1 MSETGINKL
10 ILLAAS
16 VAKSVLFR
24 NNVGTGWIGKSIRL
38 AAGQVYRA
46 KGGEMVITNPRPL
59 HAGLVTGSSDNIGWV
74 KIIVT
79 PEMVGMKLAV
89 FLAVESK
96 VPHVG
101 KLSKEQK
108 HWITVVNTEGGV
120 AFIATSPEDF
130 TEQINNYKK
139 SIGN

>member
-10 ILLAAS
+10 ILLASRA
-16 VAKSVLFR
+16 AKSVLFR

-38 AAGQVYRA
+38 VAGQVYRA

-59 HAGLVTGSSDNIGWV
+59 HAGLITGSSDNIGWL

-79 PEMVGMKLAV
+79 HQMVRMKLEV

-108 HWITVVNTEGGV
+108 QFITVVNSEGGV
-120 AFIATSPEDF
+120 AFVATSPEDF